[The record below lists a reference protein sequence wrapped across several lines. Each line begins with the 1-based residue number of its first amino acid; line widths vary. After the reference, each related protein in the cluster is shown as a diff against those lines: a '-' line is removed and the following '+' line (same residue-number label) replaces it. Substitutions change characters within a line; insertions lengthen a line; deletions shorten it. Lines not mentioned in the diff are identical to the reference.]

1 MSVNTV
7 RRIPWRKEPSREQ
20 SLGWTLAA
28 FDSTVFLL
36 ILLPISQEF
45 HVPMTELALVLSVT
59 VWMQLL
65 GAVSS
70 GWLADRIGRKT
81 LLIISILGYSVCN
94 FIAGFSSAFWFLFLL
109 RALLGIFVGAE
120 WPAGAVLAMEVWPAR
135 SRGVMSGVLQGSWA
149 IGLLLSGGIYGLC
162 YSSIGWR
169 GMLWIG
175 ILPALLVIFV
185 RFSVKES
192 VIWVENRRLQRDQHR
207 EVRAPLIRIFKRGML
222 ANTLT
227 TCWWTLSSSV
237 VYYST
242 LGLFA
247 THLQKDLHLSPAV
260 LVVPTLISNLVSLFG
275 MGFWGWT
282 ADRLGRRWAMIIP
295 ALIAIPVAP
304 VYLFTRDPLWMM
316 MGFVLQGAFGGALA
330 SQYPSY
336 LSERFHTEVRA
347 TATAF
352 CSQQGAFLTGF
363 LVVPVLT
370 YLATSY
376 NLSVATSMLV
386 GICVG
391 VTSLVI
397 ARSLAPK
404 PRARSSKPSF

>member
-1 MSVNTV
+1 MRPV
-7 RRIPWRKEPSREQ
+7 RRVPWWKEPSKEQ
-20 SLGWTLAA
+20 WFTWWAASLGWTLAA

-36 ILLPISQEF
+36 ILLPISREF
-45 HVPMTELALVLSVT
+45 RVPMTDLALVLSVT
-59 VWMQLL
+59 LLMQLL

-94 FIAGFSSAFWFLFLL
+94 FIAGFSSAFWLLFLL

-135 SRGVMSGVLQGSWA
+135 SRGVMSGALQGSWV
-149 IGLLLSGGIYGLC
+149 IGPLLSSGIYGLC

-175 ILPALLVIFV
+175 ILPALLVAFV

-192 VIWVENRRLQRDQHR
+192 AIWVENRRLQRDQHR

-227 TCWWTLSSSV
+227 ACWWTLSSSV
-237 VYYST
+237 VYSST

-260 LVVPTLISNLVSLFG
+260 LVVPSLMNNLVSLFG

-304 VYLFTRDPLWMM
+304 VYLFTRDPLWMTI
-316 MGFVLQGAFGGALA
+316 GFVLQGAFGGALA
-330 SQYPSY
+330 SQYASY
-336 LSERFHTEVRA
+336 LSERFPTEVRA
-347 TATAF
+347 TANAF
-352 CSQQGAFLTGF
+352 
-363 LVVPVLT
+363 
-370 YLATSY
+370 
-376 NLSVATSMLV
+376 
-386 GICVG
+386 
-391 VTSLVI
+391 
-397 ARSLAPK
+397 
-404 PRARSSKPSF
+404 